1 MLYVFRI
8 LAAAFSIYS
17 LMCAARIVLTW
28 IPGAAESGA
37 GRFLCAL
44 CDPFLNLFRAGWLRF
59 GAFDFSPLLAL
70 SVLTMASYVMQ
81 NLSAGARLSFASLL
95 ALVIQMA
102 WSVVGSIIVFLIIVL
117 AVRLIVFLTGADR
130 SSSVWPQIDVH
141 LNPFVYSITKFF
153 SGGRPIAYKNA
164 LILAIVVVLLLRVG
178 CEIVM
183 RGLLRLCA
191 LIPF

>member
-44 CDPFLNLFRAGWLRF
+44 CDPFLNLFRVGWLRF
-59 GAFDFSPLLAL
+59 GVMDFSPLLAL

-81 NLSAGARLSFASLL
+81 NLSAGARLSVGAVL
-95 ALVIQMA
+95 ALVIQIA
-102 WSVVGSIIVFLIIVL
+102 WSVAGSIIVFLIIVL
-117 AVRLIVFLTGADR
+117 AVRLVVFLTGADR
-130 SSSVWPQIDVH
+130 SSPMWAQIDVH

-153 SGGRPIAYKNA
+153 SGGRPVAYKNA
-164 LILAIVVVLLLRVG
+164 LILAIVAVLLLRVV
-178 CEIVM
+178 CEILV
-183 RGLLRLCA
+183 RGVIGLCA